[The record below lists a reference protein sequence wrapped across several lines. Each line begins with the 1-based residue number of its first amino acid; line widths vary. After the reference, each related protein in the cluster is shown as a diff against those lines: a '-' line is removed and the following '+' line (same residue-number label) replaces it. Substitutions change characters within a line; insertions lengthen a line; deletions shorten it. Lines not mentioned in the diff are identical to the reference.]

1 MDVKLKITDLS
12 ALFDLKVVCG
22 VKESFGDGETG
33 GNYNK
38 DFI

>member
-22 VKESFGDGETG
+22 IKTMFGDETVV
-33 GNYNK
+33 
-38 DFI
+38 